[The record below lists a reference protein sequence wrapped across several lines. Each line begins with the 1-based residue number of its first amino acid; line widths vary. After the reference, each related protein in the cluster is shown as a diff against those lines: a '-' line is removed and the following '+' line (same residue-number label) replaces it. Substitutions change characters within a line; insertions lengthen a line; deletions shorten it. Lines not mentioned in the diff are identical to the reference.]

1 MRTCAKPAQ
10 SLTLPPPSAPPDL
23 QQMTTIAAQYGVDI
37 LGPPGI
43 PS

>member
-10 SLTLPPPSAPPDL
+10 ALTLPPPSAPPDL
-23 QQMTTIAAQYGVDI
+23 QQMTTIAAQYGIDI